1 MSKKLKNK
9 IIRALLIYP
18 WSLMIL
24 ANGWWK
30 AIGVAA
36 MIYILVSAI
45 CTWVD
50 EARERSEI

>member
-9 IIRALLIYP
+9 IIRVLLIYP